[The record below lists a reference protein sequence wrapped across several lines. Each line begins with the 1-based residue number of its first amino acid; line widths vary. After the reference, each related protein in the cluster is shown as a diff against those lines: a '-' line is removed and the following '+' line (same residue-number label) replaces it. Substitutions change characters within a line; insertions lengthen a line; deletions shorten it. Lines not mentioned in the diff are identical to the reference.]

1 MVGHLGAVLD
11 AGVTAGL
18 SVAEVW
24 RYPVKSLG
32 GERLDRA
39 RVGEHGVEGDR
50 QWALFDV
57 ATGFGL
63 TARRVPELLMAS
75 ARCTGDGGTAG
86 VEVLLPDGTATADDA
101 VLSAWLDRPVALR
114 STAATEGRPRYESP
128 DDDEA
133 AAEGPVPGW
142 HPWRGPA
149 GAFHDDPDFRVS
161 LLSTGTLGGWD
172 ARRFRANVVLAGE
185 GEDALVGHRV
195 RCGAAELRVTAPI
208 PRCVMVTR
216 PQAGGL
222 PRDTTVL
229 KTVHRERDG
238 VLAVGALVER
248 AGTVVAGD
256 GLTVLD

>member
-1 MVGHLGAVLD
+1 MGGQLVAVLD
-11 AGVTAGL
+11 AGVK
-18 SVAEVW
+18 VAELW

-32 GERLDRA
+32 GERVDRA
-39 RVGEHGVEGDR
+39 VVGEHGVEGDR

-75 ARCTGDGGTAG
+75 ARCAGGA
-86 VEVLLPDGTATADDA
+86 VEVLLPGGTATADDA
-101 VLSAWLDRPVALR
+101 VLSEWLGRPVVLR
-114 STAATEGRPRYESP
+114 PASATDGRPRYESP

-142 HPWRGPA
+142 YPWRGAA
-149 GAFHDDPDFRVS
+149 GAFHDDPDARVS
-161 LLSTGTLGGWD
+161 LVSTGTLGHWA
-172 ARRFRANVVLAGE
+172 ARRFRANVLLEGA
-185 GEDALVGHRV
+185 GEDALVGRRV
-195 RCGAAELRVTAPI
+195 RCGRAGLRLTAPI

-222 PRDTTVL
+222 PRDSEVL
-229 KTVHRERDG
+229 KRVHRERAG

-248 AGTVVAGD
+248 AGAVVAGD
-256 GLTVLD
+256 PLAVLD

>member
-1 MVGHLGAVLD
+1 M
-11 AGVTAGL
+11 TL

-39 RVGEHGVEGDR
+39 AVGEHGVQGDR

-57 ATGFGL
+57 DTGFGL
-63 TARRVPELLMAS
+63 TARRVPELLMAT
-75 ARCTGDGGTAG
+75 ARRAGDGVAAD

-101 VLSAWLDRPVALR
+101 VLSAWLGRPVALR
-114 STAATEGRPRYESP
+114 PASATDGRPRYESP

-142 HPWRGPA
+142 YPWRGAA
-149 GAFHDDPDFRVS
+149 GAFHDDPEARVS
-161 LLSTGTLGGWD
+161 LVSTGTLGAWD
-172 ARRFRANVVLAGE
+172 ARRFRANLVLQGA
-185 GEDALVGHRV
+185 GEDALVGRRV
-195 RCGAAELRVTAPI
+195 RCGGAVLRLTAPI

-216 PQAGGL
+216 PQNGGL
-222 PRDTTVL
+222 PRDTAVL
-229 KTVHRERDG
+229 KTVHRERGG

-248 AGTVVAGD
+248 AGAVVAGD
-256 GLTVLD
+256 RLAVLD